1 MDIIEISEYNKSILR
16 GLYRNKTDEGMYINL
31 RDIDPNNTPKGKRK
45 LETDKLILS
54 GLIEYSNTD
63 GGLARISNTEVQYVE
78 NYLLHNKEETEKT
91 VRE

>member
-63 GGLARISNTEVQYVE
+63 GGLARITNTGVQYVE
-78 NYLLHNKEETEKT
+78 NYLLHNKEETENP